1 MNRSLQIEVP
11 GYRIERILGKGG
23 MATVYLATQMSL
35 GRPVALKVLHDPD
48 TPQFFERFFNEG
60 RCIARLNHSN
70 LIAIFDIGQGDGF
83 YYIAMEYLPGGDLK
97 SRIVQGIKPAQA
109 LKILGRL
116 AGCLAYVHG
125 EGVIHRDIKPS
136 NILFRNDGSPVLT
149 DFGIAKLIQT
159 DNDLTVTGTVMGS
172 PHYLSP
178 ELAQGIR
185 RVDGRSDLY
194 SLGIILYEMLT
205 GRKPYTADS
214 FAATLMAHIQK
225 PLPQLPEQFASLQPV
240 LDKLLAKKPE
250 DRFQS
255 GAELAM
261 TLQSLRGKIRSDKRP
276 LFDTPT
282 EQEPPPETLALE
294 TTNGTSKKRF
304 RWPLLVGLGLI
315 VLLGALGLRQL
326 TSDDEAEQAA
336 AALPD
341 KTTNVE
347 PIAVVAPAAP
357 QIEEPAEPVVTEAVA
372 ADNPDTEPKPEA
384 EPETEVATAPVS
396 TAPAHEDKRISKID
410 DLLAKAQSQLASDHL
425 SYPANSSARFYY
437 NAVLKQD
444 PDNRAALRGLDKI
457 ADRYA
462 DLAQTKLEKGHQLRA
477 RRYITQGLD
486 IRPQHERLIR
496 LMNQLNR
503 PTPPASSN
511 DIFDQLNPDSDR

>member
-1 MNRSLQIEVP
+1 MNHHLQIEVP

-97 SRIVQGIKPAQA
+97 SRIAQGIKPAQA

-149 DFGIAKLIQT
+149 DFGIAKLIQA

-205 GRKPYTADS
+205 GRKPYSADS
-214 FAATLMAHIQK
+214 FAATLMAHIQQ
-225 PLPQLPEQFASLQPV
+225 PLPQLPEQFSSLQPL

-250 DRFQS
+250 ERFQS
-255 GAELAM
+255 GAELLM
-261 TLQSLRGKIRSDKRP
+261 TLQSLRGRIRSQKRP
-276 LFDTPT
+276 GTDAV
-282 EQEPPPETLALE
+282 EREEPPLETQALE
-294 TTNGTSKKRF
+294 ALPPRHLRI
-304 RWPLLVGLGLI
+304 RWPVAIGLGL
-315 VLLGALGLRQL
+315 LLPGWFLLQQLADNRQSEQPPSHL
-326 TSDDEAEQAA
+326 TDVAA
-336 AALPD
+336 R
-341 KTTNVE
+341 VE
-347 PIAVVAPAAP
+347 TMAVVAPAAALSA
-357 QIEEPAEPVVTEAVA
+357 EAVEPATATLNDHGSVATDTAARDIAELLRKAEQRLA
-372 ADNPDTEPKPEA
+372 AD
-384 EPETEVATAPVS
+384 
-396 TAPAHEDKRISKID
+396 R
-410 DLLAKAQSQLASDHL
+410 L
-425 SYPANSSARFYY
+425 SYPPNDSARLYY
-437 NAVLKQD
+437 SQVLAQA
-444 PDNRAALRGLDKI
+444 PDNPEAVRGLERI

-462 DLAQTKLEKGHQLRA
+462 DLAQIQIDRGRTLRA
-477 RRYITQGLD
+477 RRYLSQGLEID
-486 IRPQHERLIR
+486 PQHERLIR
-496 LMNQLNR
+496 LTNRLNR
-503 PTPPASSN
+503 PVSTPASE
-511 DIFDQLNPDSDR
+511 DIFWRMNPELNR

>member
-1 MNRSLQIEVP
+1 MNHSLQIKVP

-35 GRPVALKVLHDPD
+35 GRPVALKVLHDPE

-60 RCIARLNHSN
+60 RYIARLNHSN

-97 SRIVQGIKPAQA
+97 SRIMQGLKPAQA
-109 LKILGRL
+109 LKILSRL
-116 AGCLAYVHG
+116 ASCLAYVHG

-136 NILFRNDGSPVLT
+136 NILFRNDGTPVLT

-214 FAATLMAHIQK
+214 FAATLLAHIQNPVPK
-225 PLPQLPEQFASLQPV
+225 LPEQFAELQPL

-250 DRFQS
+250 DRFQNGVELLMNLQTLRS
-255 GAELAM
+255 QLKAGRKHTAAPAEAPPAAPRRRWHWLAYGGAAGLILLA
-261 TLQSLRGKIRSDKRP
+261 
-276 LFDTPT
+276 
-282 EQEPPPETLALE
+282 
-294 TTNGTSKKRF
+294 
-304 RWPLLVGLGLI
+304 GLGLG
-315 VLLGALGLRQL
+315 LGQR
-326 TSDDEAEQAA
+326 SVEQ
-336 AALPD
+336 P
-341 KTTNVE
+341 T
-347 PIAVVAPAAP
+347 
-357 QIEEPAEPVVTEAVA
+357 EPAEPVVEAPAPPMEPVAVVAPASESMTAPEPAEAPDGEMAQEPPPLVTETA
-372 ADNPDTEPKPEA
+372 PA
-384 EPETEVATAPVS
+384 EPEPAPVD
-396 TAPAHEDKRISKID
+396 PEISK
-410 DLLAKAQSQLASDHL
+410 LLEKAGQRLATDRL
-425 SYPANSSARFYY
+425 SYPKGDSARFYY
-437 NAVLKQD
+437 NAVLKKE
-444 PDNRAALRGLDKI
+444 PGNRDARRGLVKI

-462 DLAQTKLEKGHQLRA
+462 ELAQAKLDRGRTLAA
-477 RRYITQGLD
+477 RRHISQGLSVQP
-486 IRPQHERLIR
+486 RHERLIR
-496 LMNQLNR
+496 MLNQLNR
-503 PTPPASSN
+503 PVSNRAGDSVFDRLTPQN
-511 DIFDQLNPDSDR
+511 ER

>member
-1 MNRSLQIEVP
+1 MNHSLQIKVP

-35 GRPVALKVLHDPD
+35 GRPVALKVLHDPE

-97 SRIVQGIKPAQA
+97 SRIVQGIKPAHA
-109 LKILGRL
+109 LKILSRL

-194 SLGIILYEMLT
+194 SMGIILYEMLT

-225 PLPQLPEQFASLQPV
+225 PLPRLPEQYAELQPL

-250 DRFQS
+250 ERFQN
-255 GAELAM
+255 GAELQL
-261 TLQSLRGKIRSDKRP
+261 TLQAVRSRLRTAKRP
-276 LFDTPT
+276 LATPAEEQESPPPATQVLKTPRPSRRRWHGLAYGGLGVLLLLGWLGMGQRVVEHDT
-282 EQEPPPETLALE
+282 EQPVPALANAPEPLE
-294 TTNGTSKKRF
+294 SM
-304 RWPLLVGLGLI
+304 
-315 VLLGALGLRQL
+315 
-326 TSDDEAEQAA
+326 
-336 AALPD
+336 
-341 KTTNVE
+341 
-347 PIAVVAPAAP
+347 AVVAPAGALP
-357 QIEEPAEPVVTEAVA
+357 QVTTETIPATNDQVAEPQKPTKPVA
-372 ADNPDTEPKPEA
+372 ATQPQKTTRAARIANLLEKAKKRLDT
-384 EPETEVATAPVS
+384 
-396 TAPAHEDKRISKID
+396 DR
-410 DLLAKAQSQLASDHL
+410 L
-425 SYPANSSARFYY
+425 SYPEHDSARFYY
-437 NAVLKQD
+437 NAVLQQD
-444 PDNRAALRGLDKI
+444 PDNPAANAGLAKV
-457 ADRYA
+457 AERYA
-462 DLAQTKLEKGHQLRA
+462 DLAQSQIDQQRTLGA
-477 RRYITQGLD
+477 RRYLTQGLEVQP
-486 IRPQHERLIR
+486 RHERLIR
-496 LMNQLNR
+496 MLNRLNR
-503 PTPPASSN
+503 PVAPSTESV
-511 DIFDQLNPDSDR
+511 FDRLNPALDR

>member
-97 SRIVQGIKPAQA
+97 SRIVQGIKPAHA

-178 ELAQGIR
+178 ELAQGTR

-225 PLPQLPEQFASLQPV
+225 PVPQLPAQFGELQPL

-250 DRFQS
+250 DRFQN
-255 GAELAM
+255 GAELQV
-261 TLQSLRGKIRSDKRP
+261 TLQSLRGRMRLAKTS
-276 LFDTPT
+276 T
-282 EQEPPPETLALE
+282 PPPDSESESPPDTQVLDA
-294 TTNGTSKKRF
+294 TPAPRPHRR
-304 RWPLLVGLGLI
+304 RWPVFAALGL
-315 VLLGALGLRQL
+315 LLLLSWFGLRQL
-326 TSDDEAEQAA
+326 TLDSEAQQPANVVK
-336 AALPD
+336 
-341 KTTNVE
+341 KTRPPVPPAE
-347 PIAVVAPAAP
+347 SIAVVAPAGALT
-357 QIEEPAEPVVTEAVA
+357 QVDAEPPKA
-372 ADNPDTEPKPEA
+372 ATQAPTDTEISTETLPATTPEQ
-384 EPETEVATAPVS
+384 PETEPTS
-396 TAPAHEDKRISKID
+396 PAIDALLSK
-410 DLLAKAQSQLASDHL
+410 AKSQLATDHL
-425 SYPANSSARFYY
+425 SYPAKNSAHYY
-437 NAVLKQD
+437 FNEVLKQD
-444 PDNRAALRGLDKI
+444 PDNPAAQRGLNNI

-462 DLAQTKLEKGHQLRA
+462 ELAQIQIDKGRTLKA
-477 RRYITQGLD
+477 RRYLSQGLT
-486 IRPQHERLIR
+486 IRPHHEQLIR
-496 LMNQLNR
+496 LTNQLNR
-503 PTPPASSN
+503 PAAPNTE
-511 DIFDQLNPDSDR
+511 DIFDRLIPESGR

>member
-1 MNRSLQIEVP
+1 MNHSLQIEVP
-11 GYRIERILGKGG
+11 GYRIQRILGKGG

-97 SRIVQGIKPAQA
+97 SRILQGIKPAHA
-109 LKILGRL
+109 LKILSRL

-194 SLGIILYEMLT
+194 SMGIILYEMLT

-225 PLPQLPEQFASLQPV
+225 PLPRLPEQFADLQPL

-250 DRFQS
+250 ERFQN
-255 GAELAM
+255 GAELLM
-261 TLQSLRGKIRSDKRP
+261 NLQAVRGKIRSEKKPATKRP
-276 LFDTPT
+276 GEHEP
-282 EQEPPPETLALE
+282 PPPETQALE
-294 TTNGTSKKRF
+294 AASSFPHRF
-304 RWPLLVGLGLI
+304 HWLAYAGLGLFI
-315 VLLGALGLRQL
+315 LLGWLGLGQRPVD
-326 TSDDEAEQAA
+326 SDTEQ
-336 AALPD
+336 PQTNEIS
-341 KTTNVE
+341 TTTAVE
-347 PIAVVAPAAP
+347 SMAVVAPARTLSP
-357 QIEEPAEPVVTEAVA
+357 PSSGVNETTAEVSSDTEA
-372 ADNPDTEPKPEA
+372 DSGE
-384 EPETEVATAPVS
+384 
-396 TAPAHEDKRISKID
+396 APAASPKTATPASDIGK
-410 DLLAKAQSQLASDHL
+410 LLEKAQNRLATDRL
-425 SYPANSSARFYY
+425 SYPAENSARFYFD
-437 NAVLKQD
+437 AVLKRD
-444 PDNRAALRGLDKI
+444 PDNPTAISGLERV

-462 DLAQTKLEKGHQLRA
+462 DLAQMQIDKGRTLKA
-477 RRYITQGLD
+477 RRYLSQGLE
-486 IRPQHERLIR
+486 IRPRHERLIR
-496 LMNQLNR
+496 LTNRLNR
-503 PTPPASSN
+503 PVAAPRDDN
-511 DIFDQLNPDSDR
+511 IFNRLDPELDR